1 MHVRRP
7 VDHPH
12 RPCPHLLSHL
22 CNPYTWCNS
31 TQVDDVVFALDESL
45 RPAASG
51 IAMRLRRAGR
61 SVELVLEA
69 KKMKWA
75 IKVWEV

>member
-1 MHVRRP
+1 M
-7 VDHPH
+7 
-12 RPCPHLLSHL
+12 
-22 CNPYTWCNS
+22 
-31 TQVDDVVFALDESL
+31 DDVVFALDESL